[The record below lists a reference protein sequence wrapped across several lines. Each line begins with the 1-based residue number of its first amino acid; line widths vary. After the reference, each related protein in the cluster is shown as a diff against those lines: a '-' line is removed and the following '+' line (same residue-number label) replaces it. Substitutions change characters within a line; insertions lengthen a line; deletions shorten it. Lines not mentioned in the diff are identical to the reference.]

1 MYVNKMGG
9 VDCDCLLPSPSMDE
23 NFGKFHQFFGLVNAR
38 SKPQNVKLCVELE
51 LPKPKTNKAL
61 PWLTIRLT
69 CPLVKY

>member
-38 SKPQNVKLCVELE
+38 SKPQNVKL
-51 LPKPKTNKAL
+51 
-61 PWLTIRLT
+61 
-69 CPLVKY
+69 

>member
-9 VDCDCLLPSPSMDE
+9 VGCDCLLPSPSTDE

-51 LPKPKTNKAL
+51 PCPNPKLTKPYLGLPL
-61 PWLTIRLT
+61 G
-69 CPLVKY
+69 